1 MESLGPL
8 PLLPQECELTRA
20 RSELLLLY
28 HFWACLIARAAGAQ
42 RLSWE
47 GVCSR
52 NFRGDMFPKCRE
64 GFQMP
69 QNKTMITALM
79 TASALVSGGTGL
91 QKQAYTDKEEP
102 NCSPSH
108 VVGHLHQPGFGL
120 WTLACLYTL
129 IWFSWL
135 TVHSPLGAD
144 CLSLVNKRVLPC
156 LERHCQSCGDLL
168 ATCLGEFFQ
177 SFLGQCLLNTLEA
190 LAQTCLG
197 EEGELLCPSASLA
210 GQQLLPWPV

>member
-8 PLLPQECELTRA
+8 PLLLQECELTRA
-20 RSELLLLY
+20 RSERLPLCQ
-28 HFWACLIARAAGAQ
+28 FWACLIAQAAGVQ
-42 RLSWE
+42 LLSWE
-47 GVCSR
+47 GMCFR

-69 QNKTMITALM
+69 QDKTMITALT
-79 TASALVSGGTGL
+79 TASALVSGRTGL
-91 QKQAYTDKEEP
+91 QKQAYADKEKP

-108 VVGHLHQPGFGL
+108 VIGPLNQPGFGL

-135 TVHSPLGAD
+135 TVSIPLGAD

-156 LERHCQSCGDLL
+156 LELHRQSCGDLL
-168 ATCLGEFFQ
+168 ATCLGKFFQ
-177 SFLGQCLLNTLEA
+177 SFLSQCLLNTLEA
-190 LAQTCLG
+190 LVQTCLG